1 MWDVNPKNINLWFS
15 KSNVLTCLNK
25 IIISSLISFD
35 VSSVASE
42 LSPTFPSEVSD
53 DSSSSSEGIPL
64 VDISSVS
71 NAGKTNNSVPLTVIT
86 VCSKINGSFSIFPL
100 ISPWI
105 VTLESTTSPIVNI
118 ITIQL
123 G

>member
-1 MWDVNPKNINLWFS
+1 MD
-15 KSNVLTCLNK
+15 
-25 IIISSLISFD
+25 SSS
-35 VSSVASE
+35 SSVSWVISD

-53 DSSSSSEGIPL
+53 DSSFPSFPSVISDLSPSFPSEVSGDSTSSEGIPL
-64 VDISSVS
+64 VDISSVLK
-71 NAGKTNNSVPLTVIT
+71 AGKTNNSLPLTVIR
-86 VCSKINGSFSIFPL
+86 VCSKINGWFSICPL

-105 VTLESTTSPIVNI
+105 VTLESATSLIVNI